1 VGGPGN
7 RRMEPAT
14 LPTRLPAV
22 VVVGNLTLDD
32 VVLPTGRTRMAAP
45 GGNTVYAALGARMW
59 EPRVGVVTRRG
70 EDFPPEHLARLRK
83 LGIATDGVVDIEG
96 PTVRNW
102 VVYEEDG
109 RRTWIY
115 RTPPGRSEEVAV
127 QPDDIPEDWL
137 MADPLPVVHVAAMP
151 LEAAERIVD
160 RMTSGSSVPLI
171 TLDTHEDWGTDV
183 AHRVFALA
191 ARVHAF
197 LPSKE
202 ELATLTGLEDP
213 EDGLDAIAHLPTPIV
228 VVKMGADGCLV
239 RGPHTDVHVGIS
251 PGPVVDVTGAGDA
264 FCGGFAAGLAAGL
277 SSTEAARWGAVSAG
291 FAVADFSSLRLVD
304 VSPGQAAERLASS
317 PPGVHPREG
326 TRPPDRGGDG
336 RRAVSVMREE
346 IEAIPTLIAGQLTG
360 LEPEIA
366 DLAGWLTD
374 RRIRSLV
381 LTGCGDSMFAGSAA
395 TLAFARLSG
404 IEAEAVHAIDLAR
417 YRVRYLRPGTA
428 VVAISYS
435 GEAGRTIEAAA
446 QARRFGHPVVALT
459 GPKEGRLAGEAD
471 RMLVLD
477 VPTTGFSP
485 GTSTYV
491 AMAAALMETAVQM
504 GRSRAGAVEARALLA
519 TAPEAADVTL
529 ARSLGPA
536 REVAERLARHRSVT
550 FIGAGPNEASAR
562 FGAAKLFEGPQML
575 GVATNLEEWAH
586 EDYFVTV
593 AGSPVVMIAPTGAS
607 FDRAQEILAE
617 LAFVGAD
624 VVVVSDREA
633 AGGPAW
639 LPLAPGLPEEFTP
652 LLSALPLSLLAYFMA
667 QVNGK
672 RSYNFASVEAEREHY
687 ETIHR
692 DTRGEPA

>member
-1 VGGPGN
+1 
-7 RRMEPAT
+7 
-14 LPTRLPAV
+14 
-22 VVVGNLTLDD
+22 
-32 VVLPTGRTRMAAP
+32 
-45 GGNTVYAALGARMW
+45 
-59 EPRVGVVTRRG
+59 
-70 EDFPPEHLARLRK
+70 
-83 LGIATDGVVDIEG
+83 
-96 PTVRNW
+96 
-102 VVYEEDG
+102 
-109 RRTWIY
+109 
-115 RTPPGRSEEVAV
+115 
-127 QPDDIPEDWL
+127 
-137 MADPLPVVHVAAMP
+137 
-151 LEAAERIVD
+151 
-160 RMTSGSSVPLI
+160 
-171 TLDTHEDWGTDV
+171 
-183 AHRVFALA
+183 
-191 ARVHAF
+191 
-197 LPSKE
+197 
-202 ELATLTGLEDP
+202 
-213 EDGLDAIAHLPTPIV
+213 
-228 VVKMGADGCLV
+228 
-239 RGPHTDVHVGIS
+239 
-251 PGPVVDVTGAGDA
+251 
-264 FCGGFAAGLAAGL
+264 
-277 SSTEAARWGAVSAG
+277 
-291 FAVADFSSLRLVD
+291 
-304 VSPGQAAERLASS
+304 
-317 PPGVHPREG
+317 
-326 TRPPDRGGDG
+326 
-336 RRAVSVMREE
+336 MREE
-346 IEAIPTLIAGQLTG
+346 IEAIPTLIAGQLAG

-435 GEAGRTIEAAA
+435 GEVGRTIEAAA

-504 GRSRAGAVEARALLA
+504 GRSRAGAVDARALLA